1 MIAELLLNNWKMDGW
16 ISWLSRLRD
25 KYLDRMEIMVKEL
38 NKRTHLEVVEESP
51 TEKLSQCDTCLAKAM
66 AASDLHNKSTGTTI
80 IENDYSLLTTV
91 DKELYSFSK
100 PMGGMFVW
108 VHVNITS
115 HPRYTKSNLK
125 ELMEELWNFLASGE
139 YQVLSCPG
147 WLFAPTHD
155 IAEGISQEFFR
166 LSFAAISADEV
177 KEASKRFGAAMK
189 VFFLDDRT
197 EPGKGV

>member
-1 MIAELLLNNWKMDGW
+1 MAELLLNNWKMDGW
-16 ISWLSRLRD
+16 ISWLSRLHD
-25 KYLDRMEIMVKEL
+25 KYFDRMEIMVKEL
-38 NKRTHLEVVEESP
+38 TKQTHLKVIEESP
-51 TEKLSQCDTCLAKAM
+51 AEKFSQCDTCLTKAM
-66 AASDLHNKSTGTTI
+66 AASTLQNKSPGTSM
-80 IENDYSLLTTV
+80 IENDYSFLTTV

-108 VHVNITS
+108 VHVNIKA

-139 YQVLSCPG
+139 FQVLSCPG

-177 KEASKRFGAAMK
+177 REASRRFGAAIR
-189 VFFLDDRT
+189 VFFLDDKR
-197 EPGKGV
+197 EPEKSV